1 MPIPAQPRA
10 SPTPQRAPGVRG
22 AQPGQLRAEARSR
35 DESYGGKGE
44 MPPRPFSSGAAAGG
58 DVPPAPKGA
67 EDRGR
72 GMSLS
77 SLWVRSALTLKR
89 F

>member
-1 MPIPAQPRA
+1 MKHAYPGHSLVPLPRRSEPQELAGHSPAA
-10 SPTPQRAPGVRG
+10 
-22 AQPGQLRAEARSR
+22 AQSR

-77 SLWVRSALTLKR
+77 SLWVRSALSL
-89 F
+89 